1 MRPVQQV
8 RERPPGEN
16 AEDGLIQFHAGLVQG
31 ARFRQFGGFA
41 AKIAQDRSL
50 ACLDDRL
57 QRDLTGQPIEY
68 DSSGYSSTGAENPRL
83 D

>member
-1 MRPVQQV
+1 MRPFEQV
-8 RERPPGEN
+8 RERPSGEN

-50 ACLDDRL
+50 ARLDDRL
-57 QRDLTGQPIEY
+57 KCDLAGQPIEHN
-68 DSSGYSSTGAENPRL
+68 SSGHSSMGAENSRL
-83 D
+83 N